1 MSDMAKTPS
10 SSVSE
15 SVTLRIPNELY
26 AQIKAYAGSH
36 TNRSQA
42 ILELLETGLFTVS
55 TQSSTTVQDNQ
66 LQVQVSETQQ
76 TVTALSEQVSQLN
89 QLVQDSVLQRLT
101 VMETELGELSA

>member
-1 MSDMAKTPS
+1 MAKTPS

-26 AQIKAYAGSH
+26 AQIKAYADSH
-36 TNRSQA
+36 SRGNRSQA
-42 ILELLETGLFTVS
+42 IVQLLETGLDAVS
-55 TQSSTTVQDNQ
+55 NQSSEPLQDNQ

-76 TVTALSEQVSQLN
+76 TVAALSEQVSQLN

-101 VMETELGELSA
+101 VMEAELGELSA